1 MVSKEN
7 EGEEEIWS
15 SWLLSPEI
23 LDQSPSRKD
32 GVKEEEEKTYRRR
45 TSIFIE
51 EVASSLK
58 LDWQTQATAQVFFH
72 FFFAHHSF
80 RRHKR
85 FDVAVACIFL
95 SAKVEECD
103 DKNGARHLEYL
114 ITKADKLWNRKA
126 GNTYQG
132 LVKGSEAYN
141 TLQRAILEC
150 ERNLLHTVAFDLI
163 VKKPHEYLVN
173 QIKELV
179 ECNFVEDSMKKNFG
193 RTTMHLLKMS
203 LRTSLCLQVIPP
215 FISAVCLSLAAIY
228 HDLPK
233 PTVGDQ
239 DGNVIEWY
247 QLFEL
252 DFDSFQV

>member
-95 SAKVEECD
+95 SAKV
-103 DKNGARHLEYL
+103 APL
-114 ITKADKLWNRKA
+114 
-126 GNTYQG
+126 
-132 LVKGSEAYN
+132 
-141 TLQRAILEC
+141 TLSR
-150 ERNLLHTVAFDLI
+150 
-163 VKKPHEYLVN
+163 
-173 QIKELV
+173 
-179 ECNFVEDSMKKNFG
+179 
-193 RTTMHLLKMS
+193 S
-203 LRTSLCLQVIPP
+203 LSSLCSHTT
-215 FISAVCLSLAAIY
+215 FLSPR
-228 HDLPK
+228 H
-233 PTVGDQ
+233 PTK
-239 DGNVIEWY
+239 IHPRKIHT
-247 QLFEL
+247 F
-252 DFDSFQV
+252 STSK